1 MKKGFRILKFKK
13 DRPFLEVK
21 EINKSFDGR
30 PILKKLSLRVFPG
43 ECVGVLGPNGC
54 GKTTL
59 FSICIGEQNPEG
71 GKIYLNN
78 KAIDQIPMHLRSKEG
93 LGYLPQQRSVF
104 NMSVYDNIIGIA
116 QISIKDSQ
124 MQKEVTEKLL
134 DEFKKRLE
142 EQKERHEGGDKW
154 VGTGGTSPYGNS
166 GMNPEGI
173 RVGGEGGKGKAAKVW
188 EARDFKNLDDDVEL
202 GTRNMKVA
210 LRRLRKLIRDSADEE
225 FDLDNTIS
233 STAKK
238 AGLLDVKFRPEKRNA
253 VKVLVL
259 FDVGGS
265 MDPHIRVCEELFS
278 AAKTEFKN
286 LEYFYFH
293 NFIYETVWKDNR
305 RRQNERVYTEDII
318 HKYSADYKIIFV
330 GDATMAPYEITNPG
344 GSIEHWN
351 EEAGALWMKRMV
363 GIYDKLVWL
372 NPVPKEHW
380 EYSASVELTRSL
392 VEDNMFPLT
401 IRGLEESMAYLSK

>member
-1 MKKGFRILKFKK
+1 MFISLFNTLKATGVPVSLRELLDLIGAVDKGLAFADMDQFYYLSRAILVKDEKHYDKF
-13 DRPFLEVK
+13 DRAFDIYFKGIETLDDILEMLIPEEWLKAEFEKHLTEEELK
-21 EINKSFDGR
+21 EIKS
-30 PILKKLSLRVFPG
+30 
-43 ECVGVLGPNGC
+43 LG
-54 GKTTL
+54 
-59 FSICIGEQNPEG
+59 
-71 GKIYLNN
+71 
-78 KAIDQIPMHLRSKEG
+78 G
-93 LGYLPQQRSVF
+93 L
-104 NMSVYDNIIGIA
+104 
-116 QISIKDSQ
+116 
-124 MQKEVTEKLL
+124 EKLL
-134 DEFKKRLE
+134 AEFKKKLE
-142 EQKERHEGGDKW
+142 EQEERHEGGSKQI
-154 VGTGGTSPYGNS
+154 GTGGTSPFGNS
-166 GMNPEGI
+166 GENPEGI
-173 RVGGEGGKGKAAKVW
+173 RVGGEGGKGKAAKIW

-210 LRRLRKLIRDSADEE
+210 LRRLRKLIRDSANEE

-265 MDPHIRVCEELFS
+265 MDPHIKICEELFS

-305 RRQNERVYTEDII
+305 RRQNERIYTEDII

-363 GIYDKLVWL
+363 GIYDKLIWL
-372 NPVPKEHW
+372 NPVPEEHW

>member
-1 MKKGFRILKFKK
+1 MFISLFNTLKATGVPVSLRELLDLIGAVDKGLAFADMDQFYYLSRAILVKDEKHYDKF
-13 DRPFLEVK
+13 DRAFDIYFKGIETLDDILEMLIPEEWLKAEFEKHLTEEELK
-21 EINKSFDGR
+21 EIKS
-30 PILKKLSLRVFPG
+30 
-43 ECVGVLGPNGC
+43 LG
-54 GKTTL
+54 
-59 FSICIGEQNPEG
+59 
-71 GKIYLNN
+71 
-78 KAIDQIPMHLRSKEG
+78 G
-93 LGYLPQQRSVF
+93 L
-104 NMSVYDNIIGIA
+104 
-116 QISIKDSQ
+116 
-124 MQKEVTEKLL
+124 EKLL
-134 DEFKKRLE
+134 AEFKKKLE
-142 EQKERHEGGDKW
+142 EQEERHEGGSKQI
-154 VGTGGTSPYGNS
+154 GTGGTSPFGNS
-166 GMNPEGI
+166 GENPEGI
-173 RVGGEGGKGKAAKVW
+173 RVGGEGGKGKAAKIW

-210 LRRLRKLIRDSADEE
+210 LRRLRKLIRDSANEE

-265 MDPHIRVCEELFS
+265 MDPHIKICEELFS

-305 RRQNERVYTEDII
+305 RRQNERIYTEDII

-363 GIYDKLVWL
+363 EIYDKLIWL
-372 NPVPKEHW
+372 NPVPEEHW

>member
-1 MKKGFRILKFKK
+1 MNTPIEDLVEKLKAINSRGWINSEGTGSGRYGLALERELSIPRNSSKNPDFKGIEIIDDILEMLIPDEWLKAEFEKH
-13 DRPFLEVK
+13 LTEEELK
-21 EINKSFDGR
+21 EIQ
-30 PILKKLSLRVFPG
+30 SL
-43 ECVGVLGPNGC
+43 
-54 GKTTL
+54 
-59 FSICIGEQNPEG
+59 G
-71 GKIYLNN
+71 GL
-78 KAIDQIPMHLRSKEG
+78 
-93 LGYLPQQRSVF
+93 
-104 NMSVYDNIIGIA
+104 
-116 QISIKDSQ
+116 
-124 MQKEVTEKLL
+124 EKLL
-134 DEFKKRLE
+134 EEFKKKLQ
-142 EQKERHEGGDKW
+142 EQEERHEGGSKQI
-154 VGTGGTSPYGNS
+154 GTGGTSPFGNS
-166 GMNPEGI
+166 GENPEGI

-188 EARDFKNLDDDVEL
+188 EARDFKNLDDDVEH

-363 GIYDKLVWL
+363 DIYDKLVWL
-372 NPVPKEHW
+372 NPVPQEHW